1 MVGSSQGGMSIEDVA
16 QENPSAI
23 LKEPVDIFAGLT
35 RQQAVSM
42 AGVMGFSP
50 ACIDQVKN
58 SKVYYHSRFK
68 TLSFRIQNA

>member
-16 QENPSAI
+16 QENPTAI

-42 AGVMGFSP
+42 AGEMGFSP
-50 ACIDQVKN
+50 ACIDQVWT
-58 SKVYYHSRFK
+58 SKLIMY
-68 TLSFRIQNA
+68 

>member
-16 QENPSAI
+16 QENPMAI

-42 AGVMGFSP
+42 AGEMGFSP
-50 ACIDQVKN
+50 ACIDQV
-58 SKVYYHSRFK
+58 
-68 TLSFRIQNA
+68 